1 MGTSSGIFATS
12 NFKPKNL
19 KDQTPVNIFQTYLK
33 QNTLVSPIPLD
44 YPTNDFYDIDTEDDL
59 NEFNKQQQ
67 ARLKEKEATLS
78 SMKQSFKDKVNNIKS
93 GFTDLLSARQPSD
106 KNCLVMSQRI
116 YHDDKENAH
125 NENNQ

>member
-93 GFTDLLSARQPSD
+93 GFTDLLSARQPSE

>member
-116 YHDDKENAH
+116 YHDDKENAQ

>member
-93 GFTDLLSARQPSD
+93 GFTDLLSARQPSE

-116 YHDDKENAH
+116 YHDDKENAQ

>member
-93 GFTDLLSARQPSD
+93 GFTDLLNVRQPSE

>member
-93 GFTDLLSARQPSD
+93 GFHELENLSR
-106 KNCLVMSQRI
+106 
-116 YHDDKENAH
+116 
-125 NENNQ
+125 